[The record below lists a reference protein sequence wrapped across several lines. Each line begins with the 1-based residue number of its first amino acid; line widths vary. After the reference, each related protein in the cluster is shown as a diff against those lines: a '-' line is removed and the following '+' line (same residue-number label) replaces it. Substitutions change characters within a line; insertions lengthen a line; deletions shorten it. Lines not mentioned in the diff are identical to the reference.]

1 MKGAIIGDI
10 IGSPFEFRQV
20 LDESFVI
27 DSDLSDI
34 TDDSILTIATASAI
48 LENHFDY
55 ASVYRA
61 FYNSH
66 KNYRYGPG
74 FVRWAEHPKSPNG
87 DSFGNGSAMRVSP
100 IGWAFDSLEDVM
112 LHAKSSAVPTHGH
125 AEGIKGAQAVAS
137 AIFLARK
144 GSSKSEIQNHIE
156 SELGYDLNDSSFIYN
171 DHFIC
176 QTTVPRA
183 INAFL
188 RSDSF
193 EDAIRKAIVLGIDT
207 DTLAAIAG
215 SIAEAF
221 YQSIPNHLEM
231 LLDQK
236 LSTEL
241 SLIVNQFYQTYP

>member
-10 IGSPFEFRQV
+10 IGSPFEFKQV

-27 DSDLSDI
+27 NSDLSDI

-55 ASVYRA
+55 ASAYRA

-74 FVRWAEHPKSPNG
+74 FVRWAEHTKSPNG

-100 IGWAFDSLEDVM
+100 IGWAFDSLEEVM

-156 SELGYDLNDSSFIYN
+156 SEFGYDLNDNSFIYN

-176 QTTVPRA
+176 QTTVPKA

-221 YQSIPNHLEM
+221 YQSIPPQLEK

-241 SLIVNQFYQTYP
+241 NLIVNQFYQTYQ

>member
-10 IGSPFEFRQV
+10 IGSPYEFKQV
-20 LDESFVI
+20 LNESFVI
-27 DSDLSDI
+27 NSDLSDI
-34 TDDSILTIATASAI
+34 TDDSVLTIATASAI

-55 ASVYRA
+55 ASAYRT

-74 FVRWAEHPKSPNG
+74 FVRWAEQPKSPYG

-100 IGWAFDSLEDVM
+100 IGWAFDSLEEVIR
-112 LHAKSSAVPTHGH
+112 HAKNSAVPTHGH
-125 AEGIKGAQAVAS
+125 SEGIKGAQAIAS

-144 GSSKSEIQNHIE
+144 GSSKSEIQDHIE
-156 SELGYDLNDSSFIYN
+156 SEFGYDLNDSSFIYN
-171 DHFIC
+171 DDFIC

-183 INAFL
+183 INAFM

-207 DTLAAIAG
+207 DTLAAISG
-215 SIAEAF
+215 SLAEAF
-221 YQSIPNHLEM
+221 YQSIPPQLET

-236 LSTEL
+236 LPTEL
-241 SLIVNQFYQTYP
+241 NHIVNQFYQTYQ